1 MEICSINIYIF
12 SGFFVFMF
20 VIMITAMSF
29 FYIIMFML
37 MFFFFG
43 IMTMYM
49 FFFMRIM
56 IMSMVMG
63 VSVIMTM
70 VIVMSSPNM
79 IMSIPLMQYAHL
91 NEIEKQSSNCCY
103 YHSKSINILGIYN
116 PIKSFNKKPDCY
128 GNQKNDANHCSNY
141 LSSMPSICQ
150 LFRCRIHR
158 YFQSDN
164 RHCKSNQIRRK
175 MGCICINCN

>member
-1 MEICSINIYIF
+1 
-12 SGFFVFMF
+12 MF